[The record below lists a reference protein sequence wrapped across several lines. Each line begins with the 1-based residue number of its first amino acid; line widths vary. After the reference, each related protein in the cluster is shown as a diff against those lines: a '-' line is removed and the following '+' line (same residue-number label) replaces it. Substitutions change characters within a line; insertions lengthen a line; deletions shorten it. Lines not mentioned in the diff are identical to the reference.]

1 MSDLAARTLSQ
12 GLQAFV
18 PVAIW
23 IAWAARHHGSLERF
37 WTRIAIALALPVT
50 VLASQ
55 WFRLSMHQ
63 SQWEAALAASALIPA
78 LWFLAHVTGARR
90 WPPLPM
96 LLAVSIVLLI
106 VRQSMEMGAT
116 ALVII
121 GARSSPA
128 LTWLAIGALI
138 ALIAAVACSSG
149 IRRLPERSFRPAM
162 IAFAALFIAQLALY
176 TIHESAESGWLPSS
190 EALHTAT
197 EPYGP
202 DGQFGRFVSILLVVV
217 PFGAAIASAATRR
230 VGSTIPA
237 SSALRLFHPRAALL
251 LVLVSMPVLAE
262 VGVRSVSS
270 RADGGA
276 ATSAALSTALRS
288 PHVLFRQTATDAAY
302 GTIGV
307 APLERPNGPRLGA
320 VLECE
325 RVAFAAGHG
334 ICLRADRG
342 VFTTYKA
349 LLLDQ
354 DLQIRGM
361 IPLDG
366 TPSRARISP
375 DGRVGAVTVFVAGDG
390 YTNVALS
397 TRTILIDMAAGEV
410 LGDLEQFTTWRD
422 GARFKAIDFNFW
434 GVTFTRDSNVFYAS
448 LQTGGKVYL
457 VKGDLGLRK
466 LIVLNEN
473 VECPSISPDNTMIA
487 FKKRVDGAPIRW
499 RFAVLD
505 IASGRE
511 WLLGPETRS
520 VDDQIEWLD
529 AKHVLYAV
537 PRAESAVSDVWVA
550 PVDGSDVAHIYIPA
564 AESPAVVH

>member
-1 MSDLAARTLSQ
+1 MSDLTARTLSQ
-12 GLQAFV
+12 GLQALV

-23 IAWAARHHGSLERF
+23 IAWAARHHGRLERL
-37 WTRIAIALALPVT
+37 WTRVALAVSLPVT
-50 VLASQ
+50 VVASQ
-55 WFRLSMHQ
+55 WFRVSMHQ

-96 LLAVSIVLLI
+96 LLAGAIVLLI
-106 VRQSMEMGAT
+106 VRQSMEIGAT
-116 ALVII
+116 VLAIRDAGSAVALRSLVIGSVMAI
-121 GARSSPA
+121 
-128 LTWLAIGALI
+128 LA
-138 ALIAAVACSSG
+138 AAACSSG
-149 IRRLPERSFRPAM
+149 MKRLSERTFHVAM

-202 DGQFGRFVSILLVVV
+202 DGRFGRFVSIFLVVL
-217 PFGAAIASAATRR
+217 PFGAAFVTAVSRRIDSAGPVSSAA
-230 VGSTIPA
+230 
-237 SSALRLFHPRAALL
+237 RLFHPRAALL
-251 LVLVSMPVLAE
+251 LILVSMPVLAE

-270 RADGGA
+270 HAEGA
-276 ATSAALSTALRS
+276 TASAALGTALKT

-307 APLERPNGPRLGA
+307 APLERPDGPRLGA
-320 VLECE
+320 GLACE
-325 RVAFAAGHG
+325 RVAFAADRG
-334 ICLRADRG
+334 ICLQANRG

-349 LLLDQ
+349 LLLDH
-354 DLQIRGM
+354 DLRTRGT

-366 TPSRARISP
+366 TLSRARISP

-410 LGDLEQFTTWRD
+410 LADLEQLTTWRN
-422 GARFKAIDFNFW
+422 GARFKSPDFNFW

-457 VKGDLGLRK
+457 VRGDLGLRK
-466 LIVLNEN
+466 LTVLKEN
-473 VECPSISPDNTMIA
+473 VECPSISPDDRMIA
-487 FKKRVDGAPIRW
+487 FKKRVEGAPVRW
-499 RFAVLD
+499 RFALLD
-505 IASGRE
+505 IATGHD
-511 WLLGPETRS
+511 WLLGSETRS

-537 PRAESAVSDVWVA
+537 PRPESAVSDVWAA
-550 PVDGSDVAHIYIPA
+550 PIDGSGPAHVYIPS
-564 AESPAVVH
+564 AESPAIVH